1 MHQIHAPRQRGAV
14 LHSKGL
20 HDTMLANMLI
30 PPTLFFA
37 LGFLAHLIRSDLKFP
52 ADVGKAASIYLLVG
66 IGLHGGIEMA
76 KADFGAAASAVAAAV
91 VLGVGLPLLAFAILT
106 WLGRIDRPNAAA
118 IAAHYGSVS
127 AGTFLTAV
135 AFLDT
140 QQIGYETYPLIMLA
154 IMESPAIV
162 IGLMLARWGSAPR
175 AGRAPGGGL
184 THLLHEAFT
193 NGSVVLLFGS
203 IAIGM
208 LAAPASLEKIKP
220 LFDTLFLGVLCL
232 FLLEMGL
239 EAAKR
244 LGEFRRVGLFLVAFG
259 IGMPL
264 VGGAIGLL
272 VGHTV
277 LGFGVGGTTLV
288 AVLAASAS
296 YIAVPSAMR
305 LAIPEANPSF
315 YLTLSLGVTFPF
327 NVVFGITLYYYV
339 ARWLAG
345 G

>member
-1 MHQIHAPRQRGAV
+1 
-14 LHSKGL
+14 
-20 HDTMLANMLI
+20 MLANMLI

-37 LGFLAHLIRSDLKFP
+37 LGFIANLVRSDLKFP
-52 ADVGKAASIYLLVG
+52 ADVGKAASVYLLIG
-66 IGLHGGIEMA
+66 IGLHGGMEMV
-76 KADFGAAASAVAAAV
+76 KADLGAALAAIVAAVA
-91 VLGVGLPLLAFAILT
+91 LGIAIPLAAFAVLRFRS
-106 WLGRIDRPNAAA
+106 RIDRPNAAA

-135 AFLDT
+135 AFLEA
-140 QQIGYETYPLIMLA
+140 QGVAYETYPLIMLA
-154 IMESPAIV
+154 IMESPAII
-162 IGLMLARWGSAPR
+162 IGLLLARWGAAAGAEPAALGAVPR
-175 AGRAPGGGL
+175 
-184 THLLHEAFT
+184 LLHEAFT

-208 LAAPASLEKIKP
+208 LATPESLAKILP
-220 LFDTLFLGVLCL
+220 LFDTLFMGVLCL

-239 EAAKR
+239 EASRR
-244 LGEFRRVGLFLVAFG
+244 LGEFRRVGLFLTGFGVA
-259 IGMPL
+259 MPVFAGL
-264 VGGAIGLL
+264 AGAL
-272 VGHTV
+272 VGHYL

-327 NVVFGITLYYYV
+327 NVVIGITLYYQT

-345 G
+345 A

>member
-1 MHQIHAPRQRGAV
+1 
-14 LHSKGL
+14 
-20 HDTMLANMLI
+20 MLANMLI

-37 LGFLAHLIRSDLKFP
+37 LGFIAHLVRSDLKFP

-66 IGLHGGIEMA
+66 IGLHGGMEMA
-76 KADFGAAASAVAAAV
+76 KADFAAASSAVIAAIGLAVAT
-91 VLGVGLPLLAFAILT
+91 PLLAFSILRVF
-106 WLGRIDRPNAAA
+106 GHIDRLNAAA

-140 QQIGYETYPLIMLA
+140 QQVEHETYPLIMLA
-154 IMESPAIV
+154 IMESPAII
-162 IGLMLARWGSAPR
+162 IGLLLARWG
-175 AGRAPGGGL
+175 GDLVNQNGGADGL
-184 THLLHEAFT
+184 KHLLREAFT

-203 IAIGM
+203 ILIG
-208 LAAPASLEKIKP
+208 LVATPASLAKILP
-220 LFDTLFLGVLCL
+220 LFDTLFMGVLCL

-244 LGEFRRVGLFLVAFG
+244 IGDFRRVGLFLVVFG
-259 IGMPL
+259 IAMPL
-264 VGGAIGLL
+264 LGAVIGLI
-272 VGHTV
+272 VGHYV
-277 LGFGVGGTTLV
+277 LGFSVGGTTLV
-288 AVLAASAS
+288 AVLTASAS

-315 YLTLSLGVTFPF
+315 YLTLALGVSFPF
-327 NVVFGITLYYYV
+327 NVVFGISLYYYA

-345 G
+345 A